1 MKKLISI
8 YKSHKVDEL
17 YLYVEKAKGISL
29 VPDELKEKMGR
40 LVHVSDMIL
49 EPERRMA
56 RADAKRILEMI
67 AERGFYLQL
76 PKAKEEYLL
85 DLYKDTSAKYKGL
98 D

>member
-8 YKSHKVDEL
+8 YKSDKVEEL

-29 VPDELKEKMGR
+29 VPEDLKEKMGR
-40 LVHVSDMIL
+40 LIHVSDMIL
-49 EPERRMA
+49 VPERRMA
-56 RADAKRILEMI
+56 RADAKRVIDVI
-67 AERGFYLQL
+67 DDRGFYLQL
-76 PKAKEEYLL
+76 PPAKEDYLL